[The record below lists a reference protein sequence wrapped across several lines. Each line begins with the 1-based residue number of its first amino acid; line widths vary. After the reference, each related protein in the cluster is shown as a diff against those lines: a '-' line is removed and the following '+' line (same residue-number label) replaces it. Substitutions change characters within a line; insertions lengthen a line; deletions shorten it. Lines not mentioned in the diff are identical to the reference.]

1 MGIRFFSQRLLRRT
15 TTDTCGLS
23 LCALTVGK
31 LSLFIAIL
39 SMPQLV
45 TSANT
50 ATSLLCSS
58 ALAAEVESLGE
69 SGDRGENGQQGKNGR
84 NSDNLTVFA
93 DGTSMTL
100 DLAGGDGASGE
111 QGIKG
116 YDAFCD
122 RSGEKVGKNLR
133 GADGGNGG
141 DGGDGG
147 IGGNGGSLT
156 VYTTNKE
163 HLKQI
168 YVIAAGGEGG
178 EPGNG
183 GEGGVGCEC
192 DRPYWN
198 EETCFGKP
206 GSSNYS
212 CTTEEFQCTDGYSGR
227 KGRDAR
233 KGRDGKIGNL
243 TLINLDKSLSPDFP
257 EVTAPISEL
266 KGRGFTLSKNIWQSR
281 NGAAALFAPGSIIA
295 DGYKE
300 LVARHEHSVL
310 LVWDAP
316 QPVENF
322 GAQKITLSLKGADD
336 ANIFL
341 PKDLWLETKTVK
353 RDNLTELF
361 VFNAVR
367 TKDVADLTIDGLFG
381 QGTNL
386 ELDIF
391 DEAEQSNLI
400 ETDFSLKYRVGEPS
414 EKKNFFGGSSTV
426 YKTKYEGTIPPE
438 AIAQEGNLFTLKLG
452 ELPIPPEYLQPGL
465 EVELEVTA
473 RRSLGENSQV
483 KKLSTRTE
491 IEEIQPQT
499 QL

>member
-1 MGIRFFSQRLLRRT
+1 MQIRFFSKV
-15 TTDTCGLS
+15 
-23 LCALTVGK
+23 A
-31 LSLFIAIL
+31 LFITIL
-39 SMPQLV
+39 SVPQFIS
-45 TSANT
+45 SAPI
-50 ATSLLCSS
+50 ASSLLCSN

-69 SGDRGENGQQGKNGR
+69 SGEHGETGAKGQNGR

-100 DLAGGDGASGE
+100 DLAGGDGAQGE
-111 QGIKG
+111 QGITG
-116 YDAFCD
+116 YDAYC
-122 RSGEKVGKNLR
+122 EPAEENIGKNLR
-133 GADGGNGG
+133 GADGGNG
-141 DGGDGG
+141 
-147 IGGNGGSLT
+147 NAGSLT

-178 EPGNG
+178 APGV
-183 GEGGVGCEC
+183 GGVGGSGCEC
-192 DRPYWN
+192 DRFYWN

-206 GSSNYS
+206 GSADYS
-212 CTTEEFQCTDGYSGR
+212 CTTEEFQCADGYQGR
-227 KGRDAR
+227 KGRSGR

-266 KGRGFTLSKNIWQSR
+266 KGRGFTLSKNIWQNKDNASS
-281 NGAAALFAPGSIIA
+281 LFAPGSIIA
-295 DGYKE
+295 DKYKE

-310 LVWDAP
+310 VVWDAP

-322 GAQKITLSLKGADD
+322 DDQKITLSLKGKDD

-361 VFNAVR
+361 VFNAVH

-381 QGTNL
+381 YGTNL

-400 ETDFSLKYRVGEPS
+400 ATDFSLRYRVGEES
-414 EKKNFFGGSSTV
+414 EKKNFFGGNSTV
-426 YKTKYEGTIPPE
+426 YKTKYEGAIPPE
-438 AIAQEGNLFTLKLG
+438 AIAKEGNLFTLKLG

-465 EVELEVTA
+465 EVEVEVVA
-473 RRSLGENSQV
+473 KRSLGENQKT
-483 KKLSTRTE
+483 KKLSTKTE
-491 IEEIQPQT
+491 IEQVGSSRS
-499 QL
+499 

>member
-1 MGIRFFSQRLLRRT
+1 MQVR
-15 TTDTCGLS
+15 CLS
-23 LCALTVGK
+23 KLVLFLT
-31 LSLFIAIL
+31 IL
-39 SMPQLV
+39 SIPQLMGSV
-45 TSANT
+45 NIAPSV
-50 ATSLLCSS
+50 LCSNL
-58 ALAAEVESLGE
+58 LAAEVESLGDN
-69 SGDRGENGQQGKNGR
+69 GDDGDTGEQGKNGR
-84 NSDNLTVFA
+84 RSDNLTVFA

-100 DLAGGDGASGE
+100 DLAGGDGGTGE

-116 YDAFCD
+116 YDAVC
-122 RSGEKVGKNLR
+122 EQPEENLGKNLR
-133 GADGGNGG
+133 GVDGGRGG

-178 EPGNG
+178 APGVG
-183 GEGGVGCEC
+183 GEGGIGCEC

-206 GSSNYS
+206 GSSDYS
-212 CTTEEFQCTDGYSGR
+212 CTTEEFNCTDGYAGSKGRGGR
-227 KGRDAR
+227 KGRD
-233 KGRDGKIGNL
+233 GQIGNL

-257 EVTAPISEL
+257 EVTTPISEL
-266 KGRGFTLSKNIWQSR
+266 KGRGFTLSKNIWRSMD
-281 NGAAALFAPGSIIA
+281 NASSLFAPGSIIA
-295 DGYKE
+295 DKYKE

-310 LVWDAP
+310 VVWDAP

-322 GAQKITLSLKGADD
+322 DDQKITLSLKGEND

-341 PKDLWLETKTVK
+341 PEDLWLETQTVK
-353 RDNLTELF
+353 RDNLTQLF

-367 TKDVADLTIDGLFG
+367 TKDVDDLTIDGLFG
-381 QGTNL
+381 QGANL

-391 DEAEQSNLI
+391 DEAEQSNLVA
-400 ETDFSLKYRVGEPS
+400 TDFSLKYRVGEKS

-426 YKTKYEGTIPPE
+426 YKTKYQGEISPH

-465 EVELEVTA
+465 ELEIEVVA
-473 RRSLGENSQV
+473 KRSLGDNSKVQ
-483 KKLSTRTE
+483 KLSTRTK
-491 IEEIQPQT
+491 IEEVSSSRS
-499 QL
+499 

>member
-1 MGIRFFSQRLLRRT
+1 MQIRFFS
-15 TTDTCGLS
+15 
-23 LCALTVGK
+23 K
-31 LSLFIAIL
+31 LSLVIAIL
-39 SMPQLV
+39 SIPHLV
-45 TSANT
+45 TSANI
-50 ATSLLCSS
+50 APSLLCSS
-58 ALAAEVESLGE
+58 VLAAEVESLGE
-69 SGDRGENGQQGKNGR
+69 DGERGEDGLKGVNGR

-93 DGTSMTL
+93 DGSSMTL
-100 DLAGGDGASGE
+100 DLAGGDGAVGE

-116 YDAFCD
+116 YEAFCD
-122 RSGEKVGKNLR
+122 EAEEKAGKNLR

-147 IGGNGGSLT
+147 VGGNAGSLT
-156 VYTTNKE
+156 VYTTEKE

-178 EPGNG
+178 TPGTA
-183 GEGGVGCEC
+183 GEGGAGCEC

-198 EETCFGKP
+198 EETCFGDP
-206 GSSNYS
+206 GSANYS

-227 KGRDAR
+227 KGRDGR
-233 KGRDGKIGNL
+233 KGRNGKIGNL

-281 NGAAALFAPGSIIA
+281 DGAASLFAPGSIIA
-295 DGYKE
+295 DKYKE
-300 LVARHEHSVL
+300 LVTRHEHTVL

-322 GAQKITLSLKGADD
+322 SEKKITLSLKGEDD

-341 PKDLWLETKTVK
+341 PEDLWLETKAVK

-367 TKDVADLTIDGLFG
+367 TEDVADLTIDGLFG

-391 DEAEQSNLI
+391 DEAKQSDLI
-400 ETDFSLKYRVGEPS
+400 ATDFSLKYRVGEPS
-414 EKKNFFGGSSTV
+414 EEKNFFGGSSTV

-438 AIAQEGNLFTLKLG
+438 AIAKEGSLFTLKLG

-473 RRSLGENSQV
+473 KRTLGDNSRA

-491 IEEIQPQT
+491 IEVQPQAE
-499 QL
+499 L

>member
-1 MGIRFFSQRLLRRT
+1 MQIRFFSKV
-15 TTDTCGLS
+15 
-23 LCALTVGK
+23 A
-31 LSLFIAIL
+31 LFITIL
-39 SMPQLV
+39 SVPQFIS
-45 TSANT
+45 SAPI
-50 ATSLLCSS
+50 ASSLLCSN

-69 SGDRGENGQQGKNGR
+69 SGEHGETGAKGQNGR
-84 NSDNLTVFA
+84 NSDHLTVFA

-100 DLAGGDGASGE
+100 DLAGGDGAQGE
-111 QGIKG
+111 QGITG
-116 YDAFCD
+116 YDAYC
-122 RSGEKVGKNLR
+122 EPAEENIGKNLR

-147 IGGNGGSLT
+147 DGGNAGSLT

-178 EPGNG
+178 APGV
-183 GEGGVGCEC
+183 GGVGGSGCEC

-206 GSSNYS
+206 GSADYS
-212 CTTEEFQCTDGYSGR
+212 CTTEEFQCADGYQGR
-227 KGRDAR
+227 KGRSGR

-266 KGRGFTLSKNIWQSR
+266 KGRGFTLSKNIWQSKD
-281 NGAAALFAPGSIIA
+281 NASSLFAPGSIIA
-295 DGYKE
+295 DKYKE

-310 LVWDAP
+310 VVWDAP

-322 GAQKITLSLKGADD
+322 DDQKITLSLKGKDD

-361 VFNAVR
+361 VFNAVH

-381 QGTNL
+381 YGTNL

-400 ETDFSLKYRVGEPS
+400 ATDFSLRYRVGEES
-414 EKKNFFGGSSTV
+414 EKKNFFGGNSTV
-426 YKTKYEGTIPPE
+426 YKTKYEGAIPPE
-438 AIAQEGNLFTLKLG
+438 AIAKEGNLFTLKLG

-465 EVELEVTA
+465 EVEVEVVA
-473 RRSLGENSQV
+473 KRSLGENQKT
-483 KKLSTRTE
+483 KKLSTKTE
-491 IEEIQPQT
+491 IEQVGSSRS
-499 QL
+499 